1 MSKNLRLRLTESEI
15 EYLISVLSEK
25 EKEAG
30 DDNDIC
36 KACEINMIA
45 QKIQSAVKFAN

>member
-1 MSKNLRLRLTESEI
+1 MQKKSELRLTENEI

-30 DDNDIC
+30 DNGDIC

-45 QKIQSAVKFAN
+45 RKIQSAVKFEN